1 MKAEGVSVRR
11 ILIGFGV
18 FVLVVCAGFGAIAW
32 HPAIAPADPTPP
44 DPALARRGAVLAAI
58 GDCAVC
64 HSAEHGTPYAGG
76 RPLPTPF
83 GTIYSTNI
91 TPDAQTGIGRW
102 SLAAFTRAMREGV
115 DRAGNN
121 LYPALPYEHFTLLSD
136 DDIGALYAYL
146 MARPAVA
153 AQATPNKLPFPLN
166 LRPLLAGWNLLFLDD
181 RRYAPDAAHDA
192 EWNRGAYLTEGVA
205 HCGACHTPRNAAGAE
220 ERGQRFAGGK
230 AEGWIAPA
238 LAGAPWTVAA
248 LDTYLR
254 TGAAP
259 QHGAA
264 AGPMAPVWWNLARVP
279 DADVHAIATYV
290 ASFAGPAPAPPR
302 EDAAAAANLPG
313 AAAFA
318 GACSSCHGPA
328 APMMQAGAASLAYSA
343 SVQSG
348 DPANVVRVILWGIRP
363 EQYRAGPQM
372 PGYSSILTDAQVA
385 DVAAYLRA
393 RYAPGRPAW
402 TDLPQQ
408 VHHVRSEGGAT

>member
-1 MKAEGVSVRR
+1 MRR
-11 ILIGFGV
+11 LLIGLGV
-18 FVLVVCAGFGAIAW
+18 CVVAVCAAATSIMW
-32 HPAIAPADPTPP
+32 HPAIAPVSPAPP
-44 DPALARRGAVLAAI
+44 DPVLVRQGVVLAAI

-91 TPDAQTGIGRW
+91 TPDAATGIGRW

-121 LYPALPYEHFTLLSD
+121 LYPALPYDHFTHMSD
-136 DDIGALYAYL
+136 GDIAALYAYL
-146 MARPAVA
+146 MSRPALA
-153 AQATPNKLPFPLN
+153 AQAPANKLPFPLN
-166 LRPLLAGWNLLFLDD
+166 LRPILAGWNLLFLDD
-181 RRYAPDAAHDA
+181 SRFRPDPAHDA
-192 EWNRGAYLTEGVA
+192 EWNRGAYLTDAVA
-205 HCGACHTPRNAAGAE
+205 HCGACHTPRNVAQAE
-220 ERGQRFAGGK
+220 ETDRRFQGGK

-238 LAGAPWTVAA
+238 LAGAPWTVDA

-254 TGAAP
+254 TGAQA

-290 ASFAGPAPAPPR
+290 ASFAGPAAAPPQ
-302 EDAAAAANLPG
+302 EDVAATAGLPG
-313 AAAFA
+313 ASIFA

-328 APMMQAGAASLAYSA
+328 APMMQAGAASLAYSGA
-343 SVQSG
+343 VLAD
-348 DPANVVRVILWGIRP
+348 DPANVLRVILWGIRP

-372 PGYSSILTDAQVA
+372 PGYTTILTDEQVA
-385 DVAAYLRA
+385 DAAAYLRA

-402 TDLPQQ
+402 TKLVEQA
-408 VHHVRSEGGAT
+408 HRLRGEGNGS